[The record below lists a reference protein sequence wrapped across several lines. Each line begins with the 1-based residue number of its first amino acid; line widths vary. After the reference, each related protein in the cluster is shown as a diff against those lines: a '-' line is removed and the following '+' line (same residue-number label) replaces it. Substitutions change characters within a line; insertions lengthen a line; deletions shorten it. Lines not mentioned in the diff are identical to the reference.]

1 MNLQNEINTDEIK
14 KDKDRAVLIGL
25 DLGDSDEENS
35 IEELERLADTAG
47 IETVFKSIQK
57 REIPDTATFIG
68 AGKAKEIAEICKNN
82 DINLAIVDEE
92 LKGSQIRELEEIL
105 DIRVI
110 DRTTLILDIFAQRA
124 NSMEGRLQVELAQ
137 YKYRLPRLT
146 GMGKALSR
154 LGGGIGTRGPGET
167 QLETDRRHIK
177 RRISHIEDELR
188 DVEKRRNLSRQSR
201 KKKNIPIVALVGY
214 TNAGKSSLMNK
225 LCENAEVYVK
235 DQLFATLD
243 PTIRRLQNNNNTEI
257 LLVDTVGF
265 IRKLPHDLIDA
276 FKSTL
281 EESLNADLL
290 LHVVDY
296 HDEDAEKQIETV
308 NQILGNLQKKGEN
321 KPVFL
326 VFNKCDLMNENT
338 NEAVPKATNVPVFIV
353 SAETSYGLEEL
364 KKAIIDEVTDTKEH
378 LLIIPYSDGQIVN
391 LIHNTCKIISE
402 THEEDGT
409 HLRVILRKEDTDKY
423 KKYIS

>member
-1 MNLQNEINTDEIK
+1 
-14 KDKDRAVLIGL
+14 
-25 DLGDSDEENS
+25 
-35 IEELERLADTAG
+35 
-47 IETVFKSIQK
+47 
-57 REIPDTATFIG
+57 
-68 AGKAKEIAEICKNN
+68 
-82 DINLAIVDEE
+82 
-92 LKGSQIRELEEIL
+92 
-105 DIRVI
+105 
-110 DRTTLILDIFAQRA
+110 
-124 NSMEGRLQVELAQ
+124 
-137 YKYRLPRLT
+137 
-146 GMGKALSR
+146 MGKALSR

-308 NQILGNLQKKGEN
+308 NQIDVYKRQ
-321 KPVFL
+321 
-326 VFNKCDLMNENT
+326 
-338 NEAVPKATNVPVFIV
+338 
-353 SAETSYGLEEL
+353 
-364 KKAIIDEVTDTKEH
+364 
-378 LLIIPYSDGQIVN
+378 LL
-391 LIHNTCKIISE
+391 
-402 THEEDGT
+402 
-409 HLRVILRKEDTDKY
+409 R
-423 KKYIS
+423 